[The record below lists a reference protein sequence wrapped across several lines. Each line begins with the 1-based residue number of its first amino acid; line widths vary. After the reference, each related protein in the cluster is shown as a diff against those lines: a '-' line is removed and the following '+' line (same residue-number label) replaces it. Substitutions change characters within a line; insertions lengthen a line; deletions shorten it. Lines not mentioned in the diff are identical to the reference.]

1 EPPCERPVAGGNIPA
16 TGGPMRQGCEKVI
29 KGISVLPT
37 LAEPERSVLAESR
50 RDDEGL
56 DELDDGLGEGE
67 EDLHE
72 HDEHGL
78 RGRLSKVG
86 EDAIGD
92 VAQALLENPILNSA
106 LSTALGAG
114 ERAMQAQRSAME
126 ALNLPAA
133 SDIDR
138 LERRLRAISD
148 RVEEM

>member
-1 EPPCERPVAGGNIPA
+1 
-16 TGGPMRQGCEKVI
+16 
-29 KGISVLPT
+29 
-37 LAEPERSVLAESR
+37 LAESR
-50 RDDEGL
+50 REDEGL
-56 DELDDGLGEGE
+56 DELDEDLGVGGE
-67 EDLHE
+67 EDLYE
-72 HDEHGL
+72 LEDEDHSL
-78 RGRLSKVG
+78 RGRLSKAG

-148 RVEEM
+148 RVEELEDRLDDLGADVAALRRQATKGE